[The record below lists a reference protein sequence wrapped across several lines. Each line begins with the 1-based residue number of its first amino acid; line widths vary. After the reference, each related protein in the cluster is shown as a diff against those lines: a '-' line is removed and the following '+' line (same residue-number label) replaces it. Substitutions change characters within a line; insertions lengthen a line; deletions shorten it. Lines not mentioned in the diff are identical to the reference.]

1 MKGFGEEDKSKK
13 KFSKKNKLSP
23 EQIINQAFHFHSK
36 GNILEA
42 AKHYKYFIDQGFKN
56 YSVFSN
62 YGVILSKLGKLKEAE
77 SSYRKAIELNPRH
90 SEAYYNLGN
99 LLTDVDKLKEAESS
113 YRKAIKLNCNY
124 VKAHYNLGHLLSN
137 VGKLHEAELSYH
149 KVIELNPNHTNAY
162 YSISLLKY
170 SEENKK
176 WKNQLFSKDFLNDK
190 SQDDQIKIYYARAN
204 ILHREKNYIESAKFL
219 ELANQLKL
227 ILQPSNSDNLI
238 KKSKALLIESIKEK
252 VNQKEYSNSQESIF
266 IVGMPRSGST
276 LLESILSMNSSVD
289 DLGESEI
296 LEQSYLDY
304 KTNNDDLNIA
314 ERYWGKIKNYKKK
327 SNKTTNKNLYNYM
340 YAGIIA
346 SRIPNSKIIHCYRNP
361 LDNILSIYRTNFK
374 QGNQYSSSLVD
385 CANVYL
391 NQVEIMSEYK
401 NRFRSKI
408 YDLNYDSLVRYPKKE
423 IKSLISW
430 LGWEWSNTYL
440 SPHLNRRTV
449 YSASRVQ
456 VRSPINS
463 KSIGGWKNYKDM
475 LKPSIEVITQNKK
488 YRNLLS

>member
-1 MKGFGEEDKSKK
+1 MKGFWEKDKSKK
-13 KFSKKNKLSP
+13 KVSKKTKISP
-23 EQIINQAFHFHSK
+23 EQIINQAFHLHSK
-36 GNILEA
+36 GNILES
-42 AKHYKYFIDQGFKN
+42 AKYYKYFIDQGFKN

-62 YGVILSKLGKLKEAE
+62 YGVILSKLGKLQEAE
-77 SSYRKAIELNPRH
+77 TSYRKAIELNPQH

-99 LLTDVDKLKEAESS
+99 LLSNVGKLQEAETS
-113 YRKAIKLNCNY
+113 YRKAIELNPNY
-124 VKAHYNLGHLLSN
+124 VKAHYNLGHLFSN
-137 VGKLHEAELSYH
+137 VGKLQEAELSYN

-162 YSISLLKY
+162 YSKSLLKY
-170 SEENKK
+170 SEESKI
-176 WKNQLFSKDFLNDK
+176 WKNQLFSKNFLNDK
-190 SQDDQIKIYYARAN
+190 SQEDQIKIYYARAN
-204 ILHREKNYIESAKFL
+204 ILHKEKNYKESAKFL

-227 ILQPSNSDNLI
+227 ILHPSNSDNLI

-252 VNQKEYSNSQESIF
+252 VNQEANNTHESIF

-296 LEQSYLDY
+296 FEKSYLDY
-304 KTNNDDLNIA
+304 KKNNEDLNLA
-314 ERYWGKIKNYKKK
+314 QRYWEKIKNYKKK

-346 SRIPNSKIIHCYRNP
+346 DKIPNSKIIYCYRNP

-391 NQVEIMSEYK
+391 NQEEIMSEYK

-408 YDLNYDSLVRYPKKE
+408 YDLNYDSLVCYPKKE

-430 LGWEWSNTYL
+430 LGWEWSDTYL

-449 YSASRVQ
+449 FSASRVQ

-475 LKPSIEVITQNKK
+475 LKPSIEIITQTKK